1 MDASPLKP
9 AGDSRVR
16 TSLRRAYHKLL
27 ELPTGGQG
35 LRRSLPDGDIV
46 RILPAYRYTKWNP
59 IEYHAFKAC
68 LKPGGVVLDIGAN
81 AGNYSL
87 LFGRCVNP
95 TGKVF
100 AFEPAPEAFTGL
112 MRHIQ
117 LNALDS
123 VVFPMPAAVSDQ
135 PGEASFIANGFQG
148 GNRLLA
154 LEEKLRAENVMR
166 VPCVTVD
173 SFCAEKQITPNFIK
187 IDVEG
192 FELAVLRGAR
202 QIIQSADKDLALFV
216 ELHPGLWPKL
226 GWSRQD
232 LENELAEQGLQVEPW
247 KGTGDPWT
255 EDLGVALRLHKQS
268 NPTGPSK

>member
-27 ELPTGGQG
+27 ELPTGGKG
-35 LRRSLPDGDIV
+35 LKRSLPGGEIV

-59 IEYHAFKAC
+59 MEYHAFKAC

-87 LFGRCVNP
+87 LFGRCVGP
-95 TGKVF
+95 QGKVF
-100 AFEPAPEAFTGL
+100 AFEPAPEAFAGL
-112 MRHIQ
+112 TRHIE
-117 LNALDS
+117 LNALAS
-123 VVFPMPAAVSDQ
+123 VVFPVPAAVAGRSGQSD
-135 PGEASFIANGFQG
+135 FMANGFQG
-148 GNRLLA
+148 ANRLRA
-154 LEEKLRAENVMR
+154 AAEKSPADNTVR

-173 SFCAEKQITPNFIK
+173 DFCAAKRIAPDFIK

-192 FELAVLRGAR
+192 FELDVLRGAR
-202 QIIQSADKDLALFV
+202 RTIESAGNEFALFV

-226 GWSRQD
+226 GWSRHD
-232 LENELAEQGLQVEPW
+232 LERELADQGLRAEPW
-247 KGTGDPWT
+247 EQPGDPWT
-255 EDLGVALRLHKQS
+255 EDLGVALRICRPGKQDNRS
-268 NPTGPSK
+268 D